1 MAVDVDQIHQQ
12 HLIKHIS
19 LKVCK
24 LFVAQTVNVVN
35 LRKIRE
41 IKNEALKIIKPTKR
55 EIEKQK
61 EIISHLKQFIEKAA
75 VKKRYK
81 FLFIEAEGSTG
92 IKQTQLRGA
101 SDIDIFVALSPN
113 DYKDILKL
121 PKRNMRDRLHKEFE
135 KIVKEWFKPAAIN
148 AGCTNIKITYA
159 EHPYLSAKISGF
171 DVDIL
176 AGFWLEPQE
185 LLKHG
190 PITAVDRTPHHSR
203 FVHKNLS
210 KKQKDEVRLL
220 KAFLRACYTYGD
232 TCAIGRSGFTGFSVE
247 LLIYFNKTFERV
259 LLNLKNL
266 PKTPI
271 DFFGRKTEELRE
283 HPKFGKD
290 FLIIVD
296 PTDPNRNA
304 AASIDKRAYLYTN
317 HVAQKFLINPSKE
330 YFIKKPI
337 NPLSLEEER
346 KYKGQLLI
354 IEFKNTK
361 NLHYAVLRDKL
372 YRLASRLSLLLEK
385 EEAGEERF
393 GKTIHEVYFEDP
405 IYALGFYFP
414 KKEIG
419 QYFLR
424 KGPPADMIDHVKKF
438 LQKHP
443 NAFVKNGVYWAR
455 IKRKYTKPKDLILD
469 YLLRKDL
476 LSQTNL
482 ENIKIIS
489 ISESGTTSIGRK
501 LATIIVKMLLPAV
514 YPEFL

>member
-1 MAVDVDQIHQQ
+1 MLLTVD
-12 HLIKHIS
+12 
-19 LKVCK
+19 
-24 LFVAQTVNVVN
+24 VVN

-41 IKNEALKIIKPTKR
+41 IKNEALKIIKPTKH

-61 EIISHLKQFIEKAA
+61 EIISRLKQAIEKIAI
-75 VKKRYK
+75 KNGYK
-81 FLFIEAEGSTG
+81 FLFVEEEGSTG
-92 IKQTQLRGA
+92 IKQTQLRKA
-101 SDIDIFVALSPN
+101 SDIDIFVALSPD

-121 PKRNMRDRLHKEFE
+121 PKKEMRDRLHKEFE
-135 KIVKEWFKPAAIN
+135 TIVEEWFKPAAIS

-176 AGFWLEPQE
+176 AGFWLELQE
-185 LLKHG
+185 LLKRG

-210 KKQKDEVRLL
+210 KEQRDEVRLL
-220 KAFLRACYTYGD
+220 KAFLKACYTYGD
-232 TCAIGRSGFTGFSVE
+232 KCAIGRSGFTGFSVE
-247 LLIYFNKTFERV
+247 LLIFFYKTFERT

-271 DFFGRKTEELRE
+271 DFFGRKAEELRK

-304 AASIDKRAYLYTN
+304 AASIDKRAYLYAN
-317 HVAQKFLINPSKE
+317 HVAQKFLMNPSKE

-337 NPLSLEEER
+337 KPLSLVEER
-346 KYKGQLLI
+346 KYKNQLLI

-361 NLHYAVLRDKL
+361 NLHYAILRDKL

-385 EEAGEERF
+385 EETGEERF

-414 KKEIG
+414 KKEIEP
-419 QYFLR
+419 YFLR
-424 KGPPADMIDHVKKF
+424 KGPPVDMIDHVKKF

-443 NAFVKNGVYWAR
+443 DAFKKDGFYWAR
-455 IKRKYTKPKDLILD
+455 IKRKYTKPKDLILN
-469 YLLRKDL
+469 YLSGKSL
-476 LSQTNL
+476 LIQITL
-482 ENIKIIS
+482 KNIKILS
-489 ISESGTTSIGRK
+489 ISESGTTPTGKK
-501 LATIIVKMLLPAV
+501 LVTIIVKMLLPII
-514 YPEFL
+514 YPELL